1 MIYTELTRKAVNIA
15 FRAHEGQMDHSGY
28 PYILHPIH
36 LAEQME
42 TEDTCVV
49 AMLHD
54 VVEDTEVSLADLQAA
69 GFTEPQLEAVRLLTH
84 EKGVPYMDYVRN
96 LKDNEIAR
104 IVKLADLRHN
114 SDLSRLDIVTE
125 KDRKR
130 YEKYQQAMEILKD

>member
-1 MIYTELTRKAVNIA
+1 
-15 FRAHEGQMDHSGY
+15 MDHSGY

-42 TEDTCVV
+42 NEDTCVV

-104 IVKLADLRHN
+104 TVKLADLRHN